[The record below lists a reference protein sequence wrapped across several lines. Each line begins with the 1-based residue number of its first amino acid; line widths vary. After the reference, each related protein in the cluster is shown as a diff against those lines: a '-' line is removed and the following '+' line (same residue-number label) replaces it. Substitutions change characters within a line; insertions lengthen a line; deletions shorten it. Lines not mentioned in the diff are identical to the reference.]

1 MRKKKREFLI
11 SDKRTKSFQ
20 KKSYPYRYIFK
31 KMNWWNRK
39 KAKKENMK
47 ELDLKYVV
55 KVKIKS
61 KGREIS
67 LALCD
72 SSTKRK
78 TRNYF
83 SVESF
88 LLLN

>member
-1 MRKKKREFLI
+1 
-11 SDKRTKSFQ
+11 
-20 KKSYPYRYIFK
+20 
-31 KMNWWNRK
+31 MNWWNRK

-47 ELDLKYVV
+47 ELDLKYAV

-72 SSTKRK
+72 SSTKSK
-78 TRNYF
+78 TIDYF
-83 SVESF
+83 SIESF
-88 LLLN
+88 LLSN